1 MLVLACG
8 VCLSEAKQWRHVN
21 TTCPQLARCNCRLTK
36 EGATTLCRNFSQIQ
50 EIGPDMARLHN
61 VIVKKLTFDHVQM
74 SEIPAEWFSN
84 HTILMIVVINCPLRD
99 IGEAAI
105 SGMGR
110 LSRLTLENDQL
121 ESLPSGLSAATRL
134 RSLHVHRNPIKFL
147 KGVLQLPALTVCDL
161 RLNAIETIDEE
172 FLSASPELQHLLLSG
187 NYIQHLPNRLFEN
200 TRQLKTVEIRNNR
213 ITAINSLFHGLRDLQ
228 TLDLS
233 HNMITDVEMLLKS
246 KMPYLQIINF
256 EGSRLGVIREFEPS
270 YEAIEVL
277 LLGDCGITEVEPGA
291 FKALENMIRLTLSN
305 NSISRL
311 DESVFSKDSKLEF
324 LALSDNNLTSV
335 TGTFNRTRRLK
346 ELKLSSNMIHDITDA
361 FKGLTLLRKISMRSN
376 LVTHIPDDAFS
387 DNSELAEI
395 NLSENKIRWVG
406 RNALKGLVTL
416 NKLLLQNNQLVSLNG
431 SVRNL
436 PKMRY
441 LDASFNAIQSLE
453 RAEFANNGRLTFIKL
468 MANNI
473 SSFRGAFIG
482 AGEVVSLI
490 LRRNQ
495 VEVLRRSDFPWK
507 MPKKP
512 TLTLDENPLMCDCR
526 MAWLVRRDRE
536 VQINNYPTCEG
547 PPWLRGKRLHDLTPI
562 DLVPWKSDCE
572 PGCKCTCHEDSF
584 GERAISVNC
593 SSAALNRTPRV
604 FPKGTT
610 RLDLN
615 GNGLHQLDDA
625 IVNGAPHLVFLSL
638 KDNLLS
644 TLNES
649 SIPETVHSLDLR
661 NNRLEKFPHAL
672 VLVRNLTSLWLSG
685 NPFICDCADYPFR
698 QWIEAHGET
707 VRDVNDVICSKSSSS
722 LVSLKAF
729 VNLGQKELCP
739 AAVPK
744 TIAYLLP
751 VLVLVAMCLAV
762 SAAYLRYRRELKV
775 WLYARG
781 CSLQCIKED
790 ELDEEKLF
798 DVFLSFSS
806 KDAGWVHAQLLPG
819 VEALGFSVCTY
830 ERNFKGGF
838 LLQDIIRDAV
848 ACSRR
853 TLLLL
858 TQKFVESEWCRFEFR
873 LAYQRALEDHI
884 NRLVIVLVDDV
895 APDAMD
901 EDLRLYVRAAN
912 YLRWGEPRFWDKLLY
927 SLPKKDAKKKLIK
940 EPGYPMNPMV
950 TTK

>member
-1 MLVLACG
+1 MSDAR
-8 VCLSEAKQWRHVN
+8 EWRHVN

-36 EGATTLCRNFSQIQ
+36 QGATTLCNNVSQFK
-50 EIGPDMARLHN
+50 ELGPDMARLQN
-61 VIVKKLTFDHVQM
+61 VIVKKLTFDHVQI

-84 HTILMIVVINCPLRD
+84 HTILMLVVANSPLRD
-99 IGEAAI
+99 IGEAAFT
-105 SGMGR
+105 GMGR
-110 LSRLTLENDQL
+110 LLRLLLEKDQL

-134 RSLHVHRNPIKFL
+134 RALQIRKNHIKFL
-147 KGVLQLPALTVCDL
+147 TGVLRLPALIEFDL
-161 RLNAIETIDEE
+161 RFNGIETIEE
-172 FLSASPELQHLLLSG
+172 KFLSASPELEHLLLSG
-187 NYIQHLPNRLFEN
+187 NRIQHIPDRLFEN
-200 TRQLKTVEIRNNR
+200 TRKLKSVEIRDNR
-213 ITAINSLFHGLRDLQ
+213 ITAIGSFFDGLRYLE
-228 TLDLS
+228 TLDMS
-233 HNMITDVEMLLKS
+233 HNMIKDVEMLLKS
-246 KMPYLQIINF
+246 KIPYLHIMNL
-256 EGSRLGVIREFEPS
+256 EGSHLGVITELEPS
-270 YEAIEVL
+270 YEEIEVL
-277 LLGDCGITEVEPGA
+277 LLGDCGITEVKPGA
-291 FKALENMIRLTLSN
+291 FKALEKMMRLNLSN
-305 NSISRL
+305 NSLSRL
-311 DESVFSKDSKLEF
+311 DGSVFSIDSKLEF
-324 LALSDNNLTSV
+324 LALSDNSLTSV
-335 TGTFNRTRRLK
+335 TGTFNRTRRMK
-346 ELKLSSNMIHDITDA
+346 ELKLSSNQIHDITDA

-376 LVTHIPDDAFS
+376 LVTHIPDDAFI

-416 NKLLLQNNQLVSLNG
+416 NKLLLQGNQLVSLNG
-431 SVRNL
+431 SIRNL
-436 PKMRY
+436 PKIRY

-468 MANNI
+468 TANNI
-473 SSFRGAFIG
+473 SSLRGAFIG
-482 AGEVVSLI
+482 AGEMVSLI
-490 LRRNQ
+490 LRKNQ
-495 VEVLRRSDFPWK
+495 VQVLRRSDFPRR
-507 MPKKP
+507 MPAKP

-526 MAWLVRRDRE
+526 LAWLVRRDRE

-547 PPWLRGKRLHDLTPI
+547 PPWLRGKRLHDLTAI
-562 DLVPWKSDCE
+562 DLVRWEIDCQ
-572 PGCKCTCHEDSF
+572 PGCKCRCNEDSF

-593 SSAALNRTPRV
+593 SSAALNRTPEV

-615 GNGLHQLDDA
+615 GNGLLQLDDGIA
-625 IVNGAPHLVFLSL
+625 NGAPHLAVLSL
-638 KDNLLS
+638 RNNLLS
-644 TLNES
+644 TLNS
-649 SIPETVHSLDLR
+649 SYIPETVHSLDLR
-661 NNRLEKFPHAL
+661 NNRLERFPHSL

-685 NPFICDCADYPFR
+685 NPFICECADYPFR

-707 VRDVNDVICSKSSSS
+707 VRDVHDVICAKSSNS

-751 VLVLVAMCLAV
+751 VLVAVAMCLAV

-838 LLQDIIRDAV
+838 LLHDIIRDAV

-858 TQKFVESEWCRFEFR
+858 TQNFVESEWCRLEFR

-884 NRLVIVLVDDV
+884 NRLVIVLVDEV
-895 APDAMD
+895 APQAMD
-901 EDLRLYVRAAN
+901 EDLRMYVRAAN
-912 YLRWGEPRFWDKLLY
+912 YLRWGEPSFWDKLLY
-927 SLPKKDAKKKLIK
+927 SLPKKDASKKLITHK
-940 EPGYPMNPMV
+940 EPGFPMNPIAP
-950 TTK
+950 TK